1 MIHYDLW
8 WNPAV
13 EAQATDRAYRI
24 GQKNDVLVYRFV
36 TAGTFEERINDML
49 ASKRELAE
57 LTVNAG
63 ETWVGDLSTG
73 ELKKLFALDK

>member
-1 MIHYDLW
+1 
-8 WNPAV
+8 
-13 EAQATDRAYRI
+13 
-24 GQKNDVLVYRFV
+24 V